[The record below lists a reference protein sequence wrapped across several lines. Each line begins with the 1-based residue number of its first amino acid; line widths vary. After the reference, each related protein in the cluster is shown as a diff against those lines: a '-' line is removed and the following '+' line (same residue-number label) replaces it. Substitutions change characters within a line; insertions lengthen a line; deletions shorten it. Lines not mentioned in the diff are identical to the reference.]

1 MTIGEAVRQTVA
13 ILAAGGVGPAAFEAR
28 QLAAACFGLPA
39 SRLPLEADAPA
50 APEAVERLGK
60 LAARRTAGEP
70 LQYLLGEWE
79 FYGLPF
85 AVGEGVL
92 IPRPDTELLV
102 DAALERLPA
111 NRPARVLEL
120 CAGSGCIAAAVAVH
134 RPACRVTALE
144 KSPAAF
150 EYLAKNTHRLAAG
163 RVRPVLGDLLEGP
176 DELGDAAPFDLLLS
190 NPPYIPAGDLPGL
203 SREVQREPAMA
214 LDGGPDGLRFYRAI
228 CENWLS
234 CLAPGGS
241 LLVEIGAGQSAAVQ
255 AIFRQAGLREIA
267 ALPDIAGI
275 ERVIVG
281 TLPDMPY

>member
-1 MTIGEAVRQTVA
+1 MTIGEAVRQTA
-13 ILAAGGVGPAAFEAR
+13 AELAAGGVGPAAFEAR

-39 SRLPLEADAPA
+39 SRIPLEADAPA

-70 LQYLLGEWE
+70 LQYLMGEWE

-92 IPRPDTELLV
+92 ITRPDTELLV

-163 RVRPVLGDLLEGP
+163 RVRPCLLYTSRWWRP
-176 DELGDAAPFDLLLS
+176 WRAAS
-190 NPPYIPAGDLPGL
+190 MT
-203 SREVQREPAMA
+203 S
-214 LDGGPDGLRFYRAI
+214 
-228 CENWLS
+228 S
-234 CLAPGGS
+234 S
-241 LLVEIGAGQSAAVQ
+241 
-255 AIFRQAGLREIA
+255 
-267 ALPDIAGI
+267 
-275 ERVIVG
+275 
-281 TLPDMPY
+281 